1 MKLSFYYCIFILFFM
16 QDMINLASKCW
27 KNTQGQ
33 NSLTLTSDKSLSSQK
48 KEQSYSR
55 HSIQSKLTRLYF
67 EELSKVPH
75 ATPDSVLV
83 CSLSKHSLLNVCLF
97 FFLIKNTTMRQCIVF
112 LCNMLLYF
120 KYYRTI
126 LRMSV
131 IFWGG

>member
-1 MKLSFYYCIFILFFM
+1 
-16 QDMINLASKCW
+16 MINLASRCW

-83 CSLSKHSLLNVCLF
+83 CSLSKHLLLNFCLF
-97 FFLIKNTTMRQCIVF
+97 FFIKIPQCDSV
-112 LCNMLLYF
+112 LYF
-120 KYYRTI
+120 YATYCFI
-126 LRMSV
+126 LNFTEQS
-131 IFWGG
+131 